1 MRINF
6 TLNKNDN
13 NEQKPD
19 ELLQVTA
26 LAYLQDALA
35 NERYEECAQLIK
47 SARQYG
53 AQGRDIQK
61 VLADG
66 AKRARF
72 GRPSEPVR
80 KQAGVRRF

>member
-6 TLNKNDN
+6 TLNKNN
-13 NEQKPD
+13 QGEQQPD

-35 NERYEECAQLIK
+35 NERYEECAQLVK
-47 SARQYG
+47 AARLYG
-53 AQGRDIQK
+53 AEGREIQK

-72 GRPSEPVR
+72 GRAAEPVR
-80 KQAGVRRF
+80 KPAGVRRF

>member
-1 MRINF
+1 MRFNF
-6 TLNKNDN
+6 TFNKNA
-13 NEQKPD
+13 NETENQD
-19 ELLQVTA
+19 QVLQVTA

-35 NERYEECAQLIK
+35 NERYEECADLVK
-47 SARQYG
+47 AARKYG

-72 GRPSEPVR
+72 ARTKEPAR
-80 KQAGVRRF
+80 KQNGFRRF